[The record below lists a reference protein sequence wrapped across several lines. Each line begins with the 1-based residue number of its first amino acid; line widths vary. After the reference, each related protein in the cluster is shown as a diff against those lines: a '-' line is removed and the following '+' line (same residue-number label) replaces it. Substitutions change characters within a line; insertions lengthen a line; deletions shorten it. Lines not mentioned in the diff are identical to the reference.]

1 MSMKDVGEFV
11 ANPFGLGDAGA
22 GAVSYLADSLGFS
35 NNKQID
41 AAKATLDDVLTRA
54 DSVGSQN
61 RNLYGKYYD
70 QMQGMYGEGAQ
81 AYTDAVK
88 NLADA
93 IENRKDFSYQGSVN
107 DFLDPAREQR
117 VQAATNAINNAA
129 SAGGNRFSSSYLDKL
144 AAKQQALASEEWRDA
159 YDRMMR
165 ERNQQLAEW
174 QSRQNR
180 ISNMGTLAGL
190 YGNDRTQLSDAIG
203 NYYSNLANQ
212 NNADLEVASD
222 IAQGKANMD
231 MNRKS
236 GIGSVLGGVG
246 NFVSSF
252 FG

>member
-93 IENRKDFSYQGSVN
+93 IENRQDFSYQGSVN

-117 VQAATNAINNAA
+117 VQAATNAINN
-129 SAGGNRFSSSYLDKL
+129 L
-144 AAKQQALASEEWRDA
+144 
-159 YDRMMR
+159 
-165 ERNQQLAEW
+165 
-174 QSRQNR
+174 
-180 ISNMGTLAGL
+180 GTLANIYQSDRNQL
-190 YGNDRTQLSDAIG
+190 GNAIG
-203 NYYSNLANQ
+203 DYYTAMANQ
-212 NNADLEVASD
+212 NNADLEVYSD
-222 IAQGKANMD
+222 VIGNKANLEAQ
-231 MNRKS
+231 RQS
-236 GIGSVLGGVG
+236 GAGGLLQGIGSIIGAI
-246 NFVSSF
+246 F
-252 FG
+252 

>member
-1 MSMKDVGEFV
+1 MS
-11 ANPFGLGDAGA
+11 AI
-22 GAVSYLADSLGFS
+22 S
-35 NNKQID
+35 N
-41 AAKATLDDVLTRA
+41 
-54 DSVGSQN
+54 
-61 RNLYGKYYD
+61 
-70 QMQGMYGEGAQ
+70 
-81 AYTDAVK
+81 
-88 NLADA
+88 
-93 IENRKDFSYQGSVN
+93 
-107 DFLDPAREQR
+107 
-117 VQAATNAINNAA
+117 A
-129 SAGGNRFSSSYLDKL
+129 SASGGNRFSSNYIDKV
-144 AAKQQALASEEWRDA
+144 AAKQQALASEEWRSA
-159 YDRMMR
+159 YDRMMQDR
-165 ERNQQLAEW
+165 SQQMQEW

-180 ISNMGTLAGL
+180 INNMGTLAGL